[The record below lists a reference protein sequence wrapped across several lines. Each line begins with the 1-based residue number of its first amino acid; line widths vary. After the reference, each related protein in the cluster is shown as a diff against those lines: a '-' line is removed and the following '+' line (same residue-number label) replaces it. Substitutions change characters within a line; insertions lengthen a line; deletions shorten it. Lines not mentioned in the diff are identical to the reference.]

1 MMTVRQVWDESANCA
16 TVTYATHH
24 CSSSHV
30 DRPFTDSDLLEW
42 VQLLQHLWEA
52 LRFSTVTELM
62 EYAAQN
68 KLFQNS
74 FSATNYSSE
83 FDRVVVSNGKCTKSV
98 SALLH
103 WKTLGKH
110 AGCIDQ
116 LQKVTKHNY
125 EPNIFPPANFVD
137 SHFHLDKLTQRSS
150 IKSLDGIILSCRQ
163 YSSNINKYML

>member
-1 MMTVRQVWDESANCA
+1 
-16 TVTYATHH
+16 
-24 CSSSHV
+24 
-30 DRPFTDSDLLEW
+30 
-42 VQLLQHLWEA
+42 
-52 LRFSTVTELM
+52 M

-74 FSATNYSSE
+74 PSNYLSE
-83 FDRVVVSNGKCTKSV
+83 FDRVVVSNGKCTKSF

-103 WKTLGKH
+103 WKTLFTLGKH

-125 EPNIFPPANFVD
+125 ELNITFPAANFID

-150 IKSLDGIILSCRQ
+150 IKSLDRIMLSCRQ
-163 YSSNINKYML
+163 YSSNINKYVLEFAIANYCFPRSWSSNVDLRKITNEESKEYFTVVYIPDVVPLFRRMIW